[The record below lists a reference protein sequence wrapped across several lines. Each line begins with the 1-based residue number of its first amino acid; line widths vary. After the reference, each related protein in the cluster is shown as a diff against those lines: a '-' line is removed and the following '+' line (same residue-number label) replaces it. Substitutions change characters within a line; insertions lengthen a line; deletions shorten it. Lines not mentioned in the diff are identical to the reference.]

1 MRRYAPPRR
10 WTKHRWAYY
19 ATLLTGGTCIQ
30 RAFYSS
36 DRAGWIVA
44 AMLAV
49 GLAVALLD
57 LEGDE

>member
-1 MRRYAPPRR
+1 MRRYAPP
-10 WTKHRWAYY
+10 RWAYY
-19 ATLLTGGTCIQ
+19 ATLLTGGLCIQ

-44 AMLAV
+44 AILAV